1 MYPAEFE
8 YFAPRSVD
16 EALQLLARYGEEAK
30 ILAGGQSLLPMM
42 KLRIAGPRYLIDLNR
57 IEGLSGL
64 RREGDRLV
72 FGALCRHA
80 DVAASALVREHLP
93 IMTDAARLT
102 ADVQV
107 RNRGTLAG
115 SLAHAD
121 PAGDWP
127 AALMALDTAVVIAG
141 RSGTRDVP
149 LHEFII
155 DAYSTQLD
163 TVEMVVGVSVGIP
176 AGPSG
181 GAYVKFEKRAGD
193 FAVASIG
200 VQIGLDPGS
209 PSRTSPPHGARV
221 RRGGSGPARWGEGG
235 DRCGS
240 VAISLGALGPMP
252 FRAREAEDALQ
263 GAAPSADR
271 VDRAVQLVREA
282 AQPFADTRGSV
293 EYKRHLAGVLFRR
306 AFTAALDRARG
317 REVDTL
323 HM

>member
-8 YFAPRSVD
+8 YFAPRTVD
-16 EALQLLARYGEEAK
+16 EALALLGRYGDEAK

-42 KLRIAGPRYLIDLNR
+42 KLRIAGPKHLIDVNR

-72 FGALCRHA
+72 IGALCRHA
-80 DVAASALVREHLP
+80 DVAASALVREQLP

-127 AALMALDTAVVIAG
+127 AALLALDTDVQVAG
-141 RSGTRDVP
+141 PGGTRTVP
-149 LHEFII
+149 LHAFIV
-155 DAYSTQLD
+155 DAYTTQLGAA
-163 TVEMVVGVSVGIP
+163 EMVVGVSIGIP
-176 AGPSG
+176 PAPSG

-193 FAVASIG
+193 FAVASVA
-200 VQIGLDPGS
+200 VQLGL
-209 PSRTSPPHGARV
+209 
-221 RRGGSGPARWGEGG
+221 EG
-235 DRCGS
+235 DRCQS
-240 VAISLGALGPMP
+240 VAISLGALGPTAI
-252 FRAREAEDALQ
+252 RARATEEMVQ
-263 GAAPSADR
+263 GSAPSDDRLADAAR
-271 VDRAVQLVREA
+271 LVREA

-306 AFTAALDRARG
+306 AFAAALDRARG